1 MFPGRQAEKA
11 LERVVAGQDRLLIS
25 HSIVDE
31 VLTVLAR
38 KFKQDAEQLSHDAIL
53 LRRIGEIIATKQRL
67 QLLKDE
73 PDNRILECA
82 VAGHAD
88 VIVTGDREL
97 LRLGEF
103 QGTRIVSLRA
113 YLDMK

>member
-11 LERVVAGQDRLLIS
+11 LERVVAGQDHLLIS

-53 LRRIGEIIATKQRL
+53 LRRIGEIVATEQRL
-67 QLLKDE
+67 QLLRDE

-82 VAGHAD
+82 VAGRAD

-97 LRLGEF
+97 LDLKEF
-103 QGTRIVSLRA
+103 EAISIVSLRF